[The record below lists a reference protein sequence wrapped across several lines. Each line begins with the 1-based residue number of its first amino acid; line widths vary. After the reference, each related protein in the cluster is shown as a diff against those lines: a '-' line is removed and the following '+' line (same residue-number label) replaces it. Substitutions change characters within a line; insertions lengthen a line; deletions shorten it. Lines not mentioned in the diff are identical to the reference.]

1 MTTPLASTS
10 RLKDVLSVYFHELD
24 DAARTHSAPV
34 AWCSS
39 VGPVELLRALGYRVF
54 FPENHSAM
62 LGAARTANHYMTR
75 AHALGYSPDSCSY
88 LSSDVGAYLSGE
100 TALARYGIAEV
111 PHPDVLVFN
120 TNQCRDVRDW
130 FDYYAR
136 EWDVPAIGIT
146 SFRCLDRIEQDHVDA
161 IALQHERLV
170 APLEAIAGRR
180 LDAPNLE
187 ETLRLSREG
196 SGLWRAVLETATHR
210 PSPLSFFEA
219 TIQMAPAVVLRGTEE
234 ACAYYRLLL
243 AELQDRV
250 SRKVA
255 AVSGERFRIYWEGMP
270 IWGKLRALSEL
281 FESLRTCVVASTYCN
296 SWIFDALDPA
306 DPFRSMARSSL
317 ELFIVRAEQAK
328 ERYLEQMA
336 GQYQVDGLLFHDCRT
351 CPNNSNSRYGMPG
364 RLRERLGLPVLSV
377 DGDVNDLRC
386 YSEEQ
391 SMTSIEGFVEQLAE
405 AF

>member
-1 MTTPLASTS
+1 
-10 RLKDVLSVYFHELD
+10 
-24 DAARTHSAPV
+24 
-34 AWCSS
+34 
-39 VGPVELLRALGYRVF
+39 
-54 FPENHSAM
+54 
-62 LGAARTANHYMTR
+62 
-75 AHALGYSPDSCSY
+75 
-88 LSSDVGAYLSGE
+88 
-100 TALARYGIAEV
+100 
-111 PHPDVLVFN
+111 
-120 TNQCRDVRDW
+120 
-130 FDYYAR
+130 
-136 EWDVPAIGIT
+136 
-146 SFRCLDRIEQDHVDA
+146 
-161 IALQHERLV
+161 
-170 APLEAIAGRR
+170 
-180 LDAPNLE
+180 
-187 ETLRLSREG
+187 
-196 SGLWRAVLETATHR
+196 
-210 PSPLSFFEA
+210 
-219 TIQMAPAVVLRGTEE
+219 
-234 ACAYYRLLL
+234 
-243 AELQDRV
+243 
-250 SRKVA
+250 
-255 AVSGERFRIYWEGMP
+255 MP